1 MIPGKGL
8 MLTVYHTNKAAMQ
21 FKEAVQATFLYCF
34 KDKCNKNVIK
44 SVKSKKKKKYA
55 NIDL

>member
-44 SVKSKKKKKYA
+44 SVKSKKKKVCKY
-55 NIDL
+55 